1 MQVDGEAQEEVDKR
15 SVYVGNV
22 DYSATPTDI
31 SNHFASSGQI
41 NRVTIVCDKFSGH
54 PKGFCYIE
62 FADPATVQNALLLN
76 ESMLCGR
83 IITVVAK
90 RTNIPGFNRGGRGR
104 GRAGYRG
111 GFARGGYGYSPYSRP
126 RGRGRGA
133 WRGAA

>member
-1 MQVDGEAQEEVDKR
+1 EAQEEVDKR

-31 SNHFASSGQI
+31 SNHFAASGQI

-62 FADPATVQNALLLN
+62 FAEPATVQNALLLN

-83 IITVVAK
+83 IITVTAK
-90 RTNIPGFNRGGRGR
+90 RTNIPGFNRG
-104 GRAGYRG
+104 
-111 GFARGGYGYSPYSRP
+111 
-126 RGRGRGA
+126 RGRGRGGY
-133 WRGAA
+133 RG